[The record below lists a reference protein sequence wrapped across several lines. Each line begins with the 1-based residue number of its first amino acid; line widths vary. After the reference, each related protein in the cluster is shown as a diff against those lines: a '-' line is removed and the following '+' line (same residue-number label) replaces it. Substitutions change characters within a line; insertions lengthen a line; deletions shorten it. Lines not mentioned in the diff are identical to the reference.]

1 MTQVLPKI
9 GTWLSIGSPAIAEL
23 AALCGFDWVLIDL
36 EHGSASEGTVLEQLR
51 SLRGTATKGVVRVPA
66 PHADL
71 IARMLDWGADGIMV
85 PHVNSAR
92 EAADIV
98 EAASYPP
105 DGKRGFSRTVRGH
118 QYGLRHP
125 ESTPRPLIIVQ
136 IETREAVC
144 AADEIASIN
153 GIDVLF
159 IGPADLQLDLKVRP
173 QSAPLTYSECLHRV
187 VNASRACGK
196 SAGILLRDAGALK
209 EHLDIGFNHIAVDGD
224 LSILRNAYQAIIHS
238 SH

>member
-1 MTQVLPKI
+1 MTQALSKI
-9 GTWLSIGSPAIAEL
+9 GTWLSVGSPAIAEL

-36 EHGSASEGTVLEQLR
+36 EHGSAPENAVLEQLR
-51 SLRGTATKGVVRVPA
+51 ALRGTPTKGIVRVPA

-92 EAADIV
+92 EAESIV

-105 DGKRGFSRTVRGH
+105 VGNRGFSRTVRGH
-118 QYGLRHP
+118 QYGLRAP
-125 ESTPRPLIIVQ
+125 EATPLPLIIAQ
-136 IETREAVC
+136 IETREAVGV
-144 AADEIASIN
+144 AKEIASVN

-173 QSAPLTYSECLHRV
+173 QSEPLSYSECLNRV
-187 VNASRACGK
+187 INASKSAGK
-196 SAGILLRDAGALK
+196 SAGILLRDAAALR
-209 EHLDIGFNHIAVDGD
+209 EHLDLGFSHIAVDGD
-224 LSILRNAYQAIIHS
+224 LSILRKAYQAILS
-238 SH
+238 SKQ

>member
-1 MTQVLPKI
+1 MTQALSKI
-9 GTWLSIGSPAIAEL
+9 GTWLSVGSPAIAEL

-36 EHGSASEGTVLEQLR
+36 EHGSAPENAVLEQLR
-51 SLRGTATKGVVRVPA
+51 ALRGTPTKGIVRVPA

-92 EAADIV
+92 EAAAIV

-105 DGKRGFSRTVRGH
+105 VGKRGFSRTVRGH
-118 QYGLRHP
+118 QYGLRAP
-125 ESTPRPLIIVQ
+125 EDTPSPLIIAQ
-136 IETREAVC
+136 IETCEAVG
-144 AADEIASIN
+144 AANEIASVN

-159 IGPADLQLDLKVRP
+159 IGPADLQLDLKVHP
-173 QSAPLTYSECLHRV
+173 QSEPLTYSECLHRV
-187 VNASRACGK
+187 VGASRDAGK

-209 EHLDIGFNHIAVDGD
+209 EHLAIGFNHIAVDGD
-224 LSILRNAYQAIIHS
+224 LSILRKAYQAIVPSNH
-238 SH
+238 